1 MRHMYEVLYTG
12 LFLPL
17 VILTFDTC
25 KRFRQVLN
33 LPKSSFVISVNSFI
47 FIHSVLNSPTDNMGV
62 NKTGAN
68 ISLYTV
74 FSRKINE
81 NRRHRS
87 FLYLNIID

>member
-47 FIHSVLNSPTDNMGV
+47 FIHSVLNSPTDNMVIKRGQIFLCIQYFQE
-62 NKTGAN
+62 NK
-68 ISLYTV
+68 
-74 FSRKINE
+74 
-81 NRRHRS
+81 
-87 FLYLNIID
+87 

>member
-33 LPKSSFVISVNSFI
+33 LPKIGFVIRVNSFI
-47 FIHSVLNSPTDNMGV
+47 FSHSVLNLPTDNMGV

-74 FSRKINE
+74 FSRKIDE